1 MQASLTLALLIVLL
15 IIWLVALLG
24 MLAYGAWSMHQA
36 ARALTQFD
44 AQDTT
49 NGGD

>member
-1 MQASLTLALLIVLL
+1 MQALILALTLALLTT
-15 IIWLVALLG
+15 WLVALLG
-24 MLAYGAWSMHQA
+24 MLAYGVLLMAQA

-44 AQDTT
+44 AQDV